1 MTETEDRRRWDTDER
16 FIGVA
21 DASEFAAAADDLGA
35 LARRPGWVA
44 EEPEAHL
51 VPHLLSAEQAGLRVI
66 ETSVGNDGV
75 LDIRAEPVGE
85 AGRRGLRQ
93 QAWVL
98 IGTVAETLSSVRE
111 HRDGDD
117 VIFEVVT
124 GEPDGGRFASH
135 GHALRL
141 TVRLPATA

>member
-16 FIGVA
+16 FTGVG
-21 DASEFAAAADDLGA
+21 DAREFASAADDLGV

-51 VPHLLSAEQAGLRVI
+51 VPHLLSAASAGLRVVA
-66 ETSVGNDGV
+66 TSVGDDGV
-75 LDIRAEPVGE
+75 LNVRAEPAGE
-85 AGRRGLRQ
+85 KGRRGLRQ

-111 HRDGDD
+111 HQDGENI
-117 VIFEVVT
+117 VFEVVT

-141 TVRLPATA
+141 TVRIPAT